1 MGWCNSKN
9 RDKYLIMGIFEDI
22 ERMLSVMV
30 VAMVIVFVAMV
41 VDLASGINKAR
52 LNGKIKTSWGLKR
65 TMSKFIMYEGGLLI
79 AGGVDVLMHFS
90 HLYDLFCLHAI
101 KGVPVITCL
110 VGAFLCVVEFMSVRE
125 KASVKMKKEFGETAK
140 MLGQLASRE
149 DFVKVLAE
157 ALRASASPRPASDN
171 CDGVAD
177 AYREGEYDNN

>member
-1 MGWCNSKN
+1 MGRCNSKN

-52 LNGKIKTSWGLKR
+52 INGKIKTSWGLKR
-65 TMSKFIMYEGGLLI
+65 TMSKFIMYEGGMLI

-157 ALRASASPRPASDN
+157 ALRASASARPAADN

-177 AYREGEYDNN
+177 AYREGGYENN

>member
-52 LNGKIKTSWGLKR
+52 INGKIKTSWGLKR
-65 TMSKFIMYEGGLLI
+65 TMSKFIMYEGGMLI

-157 ALRASASPRPASDN
+157 ALRASASAADN

-177 AYREGEYDNN
+177 AYRESGYENN